1 MINKNCTRI
10 KFSERFKSIIDRY
23 NAGGTENEEY
33 YEQLVKFV
41 EELQKEQERA
51 RTEDLTEEELE
62 MYDLLIKGKKL
73 SKAEE
78 QKVKLAAKNLYKKL
92 TTERENLLVVDWY
105 KAEQPKLKVKHAIED
120 SLNNDLPESY
130 DKEIFNSKINLLLNH
145 FIDMAVQAYGW
156 IANKVA

>member
-1 MINKNCTRI
+1 MINKNCSRS
-10 KFSERFKSIIDRY
+10 KFSERFKNIIDRY
-23 NAGGTENEEY
+23 NAGGTENEDY

-41 EELQKEQERA
+41 EELQKEQERPK
-51 RTEDLTEEELE
+51 TEDLSEEELE
-62 MYDLLIKGKKL
+62 MFDLLVKGKKL
-73 SKAEE
+73 TKAEE
-78 QKVKLAAKNLYKKL
+78 QRVKLAAKNLYTKL
-92 TTERENLLVVDWY
+92 TTERDDLLVVDWY
-105 KAEQPKLKVKHAIED
+105 KDEKPKLKVKSAIET

>member
-1 MINKNCTRI
+1 MAKIALEDEI
-10 KFSERFKSIIDRY
+10 KRLMELGKKR
-23 NAGGTENEEY
+23 EN
-33 YEQLVKFV
+33 
-41 EELQKEQERA
+41 
-51 RTEDLTEEELE
+51 LTEEELE

-92 TTERENLLVVDWY
+92 TIERDNLLVVDWY
-105 KAEQPKLKVKHAIED
+105 KDEQPKLKVKYAIED

-145 FIDMAVQAYGW
+145 FIDMAVQDYGW

>member
-1 MINKNCTRI
+1 MLALITGASSGIGRDMARVLSKKGYDLILVARR
-10 KFSERFKSIIDRY
+10 KDR
-23 NAGGTENEEY
+23 
-33 YEQLVKFV
+33 L

-51 RTEDLTEEELE
+51 KIEDLTEEELE
-62 MYDLLIKGKKL
+62 MYDLLVKGKKL
-73 SKAEE
+73 TKAEE
-78 QKVKLAAKNLYKKL
+78 QSVKLAAKNLYKKL
-92 TTERENLLVVDWY
+92 TSERDELLVVDWY
-105 KAEQPKLKVKHAIED
+105 KDEQPKLKVKSAIET